1 MINTIKK
8 DKIGIIPYGSG
19 NIGTLIKTIKNFDKE
34 IILIKDKRD
43 FNKCDKIILPGV
55 GSFGIAIDFLKKKK
69 LIYQLKK
76 YILNGGKTLGICLGM
91 QILYKSSEEAKEVK
105 GLGIINR
112 KIKKI
117 DSNDQIKITVPHIG
131 WNRVLIKEQ
140 SREKIDKIVK
150 NKKFYFSHSF
160 ADKVTKDIN
169 CPSFNYGANIYC
181 SIVKYRNLIASQFH
195 PELSG
200 KAGQEIFNLFL
211 NKNL

>member
-1 MINTIKK
+1 
-8 DKIGIIPYGSG
+8 
-19 NIGTLIKTIKNFDKE
+19 
-34 IILIKDKRD
+34 
-43 FNKCDKIILPGV
+43 
-55 GSFGIAIDFLKKKK
+55 
-69 LIYQLKK
+69 
-76 YILNGGKTLGICLGM
+76 M
-91 QILYKSSEEAKEVK
+91 QILYKSSEEAKQVK

-117 DSNDQIKITVPHIG
+117 VSNYQIRITKALTLDGIEFLLKS
-131 WNRVLIKEQ
+131 NQEK
-140 SREKIDKIVK
+140 KIDKIVK

-169 CPSFNYGANIYC
+169 CPSFNYGENIYR
-181 SIVKYRNLIASQFH
+181 SIFKYRNLIASQFH

>member
-1 MINTIKK
+1 MINIIKK

-19 NIGTLIKTIKNFDKE
+19 NIGTLIKTVKNFDKE

-69 LIYQLKK
+69 LIYQKKK

-91 QILYKSSEEAKEVK
+91 QILYKSSEEAKQVK

-117 DSNDQIKITVPHIG
+117 VSNFKFELLCPTLDGIEFLLKSNQEKKLIKLLKIKIFIFLIVLQIKLQRILIVQ
-131 WNRVLIKEQ
+131 VLTMVKIFIAQFSNTEILLHLNFIQ
-140 SREKIDKIVK
+140 S
-150 NKKFYFSHSF
+150 
-160 ADKVTKDIN
+160 
-169 CPSFNYGANIYC
+169 
-181 SIVKYRNLIASQFH
+181 
-195 PELSG
+195 
-200 KAGQEIFNLFL
+200 
-211 NKNL
+211 